1 LKFEYRIT
9 LIYIL
14 LGVSWILFSDLAL
27 ERFVESDLIRNNLQ
41 TYKGWFYVIA
51 TALIFFF
58 FMKRHLEKLRITEL
72 ELAQHKESLEEKVE
86 AQTRTLDKAL
96 KDIND
101 RHAILQ
107 EKNQVIH
114 QKNLELE
121 KAMQEL
127 KEAQVNLMRTEKLSS
142 LGMLTRGL
150 SHEIN
155 NPLNY
160 ISGGL
165 VGLEDQ
171 NVAEINEETKLSME
185 SIRIGLNRVS
195 RIIRS
200 LNLMSAPAGPDD
212 GNCDPSKVLKDVLE
226 ALSSEF
232 ANKELQLI
240 NELDCNCYSINA
252 NDAELYQVFYN
263 ILKNAYKAVPEQGGR
278 IQIKAIQGEK
288 GCRFQIIDNGAGIRK
303 VDLPRV
309 TDPFFT
315 TREAGQGEG
324 LGLSIAFTILQ
335 KHKAEMIIHSEPDS
349 GTEVIVEIPK

>member
-1 LKFEYRIT
+1 MA
-9 LIYIL
+9 
-14 LGVSWILFSDLAL
+14 V
-27 ERFVESDLIRNNLQ
+27 ERLVESESVQANLQ
-41 TYKGWFYVIA
+41 TYKGWFYVLT

-58 FMKRHLEKLRITEL
+58 FMRRHLEKLRVTEL
-72 ELAQHKESLEEKVE
+72 ELAQHKESLEEKVQS
-86 AQTRTLDKAL
+86 QTRTLDKAL

-101 RHAILQ
+101 RHNTLQ

-171 NVAEINEETKLSME
+171 NVGDINPETKLSME

-200 LNLMSAPAGPDD
+200 LNLMSAPAGPNDD
-212 GNCDPSKVLKDVLE
+212 HCDPSKVMDDVLE

-232 ANKELQLI
+232 TQKEVKLL

-263 ILKNAYKAVPEQGGR
+263 ILKNAYQAVPDQDGE
-278 IQIKAIQGEK
+278 IQIKASQGER
-288 GCRFQIIDNGAGIRK
+288 GCRFSIIDNGEGIQK

-335 KHKAEMIIHSEPDS
+335 KHKAEMIIHSEPNS